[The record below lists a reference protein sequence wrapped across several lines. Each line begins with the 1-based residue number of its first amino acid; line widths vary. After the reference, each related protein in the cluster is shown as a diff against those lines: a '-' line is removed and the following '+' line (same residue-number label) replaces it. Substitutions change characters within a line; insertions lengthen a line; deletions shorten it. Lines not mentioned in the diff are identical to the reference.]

1 MLKLAIFA
9 SGTGTNA
16 AKIINY
22 FAQHKSVMVALIV
35 VNKPNAGVISIANSN
50 NIEVLMIERSAFYN
64 TNDYL
69 KELKKREIDFLILA
83 GFLWKVPEYLIA
95 AFPNKIVNIH
105 PALLP
110 KFGGK
115 GMYGM
120 KVHEA
125 VVDAGEKETGITIHY
140 VNEQYDE
147 GAIIFQSTCAVE
159 PTDTPYM
166 VAQKVHELEHRH
178 FAAVLEGVVSA
189 YNTNI

>member
-1 MLKLAIFA
+1 LAIFV

-16 AKIINY
+16 AKIIDY
-22 FAQHKSVMVALIV
+22 FSQHKLVLVDLIV
-35 VNKPNAGVISIANSN
+35 VNKPNAGVLSVAKTHHIDTW
-50 NIEVLMIERSAFYN
+50 LIERSAFYE
-64 TNDYL
+64 TDCYLNDL
-69 KELKKREIDFLILA
+69 KTRGIDFLILA
-83 GFLWKVPEYLIA
+83 GFLWKVPEYLVS

-147 GAIIFQSTCAVE
+147 GAIIFQSSCTVE
-159 PTDTPYM
+159 PTDTPEI

-178 FAAVLEGVVSA
+178 FAEVLEGIVIGRQSFS
-189 YNTNI
+189 

>member
-1 MLKLAIFA
+1 MTKLAIFA

-16 AKIINY
+16 AKIIEHFKRGN
-22 FAQHKSVMVALIV
+22 SVQVELIV
-35 VNKPNAGVISIANSN
+35 VNKPNAGVISIAKAHH
-50 NIEVLMIERSAFYN
+50 IDTLLIERLAFYE
-64 TNDYL
+64 THEYLND
-69 KELKKREIDFLILA
+69 LKKRGIDFLILA

-140 VNEQYDE
+140 VNKAYDE
-147 GAIIFQSTCAVE
+147 GAIIFQSTCTVE
-159 PTDTPYM
+159 PTDSAEM
-166 VAQKVHELEHRH
+166 VAHKVHELEHRH
-178 FAAVLEGVVSA
+178 FATVLEEFFLSGFDKK
-189 YNTNI
+189 